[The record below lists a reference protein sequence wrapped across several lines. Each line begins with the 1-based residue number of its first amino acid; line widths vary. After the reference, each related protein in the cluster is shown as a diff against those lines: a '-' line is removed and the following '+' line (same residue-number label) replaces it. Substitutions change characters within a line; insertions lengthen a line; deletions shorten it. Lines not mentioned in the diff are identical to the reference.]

1 MGGMLR
7 AMRRLSRVGMW
18 AAAVVVAAGAA
29 GCGGDDDGGGSGKDS
44 KPTAASSSAAPA
56 MSVDDALAAY
66 QAVDEGG
73 CTDAPSCQE
82 LMTAKLRA
90 AKKLRIAL
98 SAEDPA
104 AYAEPVRLI
113 RRARLP
119 ECKTRSSHPT
129 SNICSPATMAAPA
142 GRTA

>member
-1 MGGMLR
+1 
-7 AMRRLSRVGMW
+7 MRRLCRVGMW

-44 KPTAASSSAAPA
+44 KPAASSSSAALA
-56 MSVDDALAAY
+56 MSVDDAIAAY

-82 LMTAKLRA
+82 LMTAKLKA
-90 AKKLRIAL
+90 AKKLRAAL

-113 RRARLP
+113 RRAERLAEHYGEEGLGSRGGYAAVQQP
-119 ECKTRSSHPT
+119 LGEALSWL
-129 SNICSPATMAAPA
+129 ATN
-142 GRTA
+142 R